1 MIIISMI
8 IIVLDNFA
16 VGPGRLQILPINTDL
31 QLLHHDGEA
40 LLVLQGRL
48 HRSHKSWTLQTRYD
62 IFIFSQTK
70 SVSASMHRAV

>member
-1 MIIISMI
+1 VIIISMI

-48 HRSHKSWTLQTRYD
+48 HRSHKSWTL
-62 IFIFSQTK
+62 
-70 SVSASMHRAV
+70 